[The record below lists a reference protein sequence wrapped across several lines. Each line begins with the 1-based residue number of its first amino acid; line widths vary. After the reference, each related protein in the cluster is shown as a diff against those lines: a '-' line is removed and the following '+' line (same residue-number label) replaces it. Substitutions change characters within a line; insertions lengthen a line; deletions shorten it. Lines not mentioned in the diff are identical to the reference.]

1 MSTNRRKRIGI
12 YPGSFNPVHNGH
24 ISLTKYLLDSDIVDD
39 VWIVVSPLNPL
50 KTTSDELIADELRL
64 QMAKIAFE
72 GIRDTKVSDVEFRLS
87 RPSYTIDTL
96 NYLQK
101 QYPDYQFFLLI
112 GEDNMAFFDK
122 KGKNYSVKKGLKV
135 TLLLANG
142 HFKMTL
148 NSKSSIAGI
157 VKVNKKSFNDIAK
170 QNFTVTKKNGIYIM
184 KEE

>member
-1 MSTNRRKRIGI
+1 MLKKYFWLVFILLSINTITFSETKNESQIVKENT
-12 YPGSFNPVHNGH
+12 FNTELPKNEGE
-24 ISLTKYLLDSDIVDD
+24 TKKNI
-39 VWIVVSPLNPL
+39 PF
-50 KTTSDELIADELRL
+50 
-64 QMAKIAFE
+64 MA
-72 GIRDTKVSDVEFRLS
+72 L
-87 RPSYTIDTL
+87 
-96 NYLQK
+96 
-101 QYPDYQFFLLI
+101 
-112 GEDNMAFFDK
+112 FDK

-148 NSKSSIAGI
+148 NSKSSIAGT

>member
-1 MSTNRRKRIGI
+1 MLK
-12 YPGSFNPVHNGH
+12 
-24 ISLTKYLLDSDIVDD
+24 KY
-39 VWIVVSPLNPL
+39 
-50 KTTSDELIADELRL
+50 
-64 QMAKIAFE
+64 
-72 GIRDTKVSDVEFRLS
+72 
-87 RPSYTIDTL
+87 
-96 NYLQK
+96 
-101 QYPDYQFFLLI
+101 FLLVFI
-112 GEDNMAFFDK
+112 LLSINTITFSETKNESQIVKENTFNTELPKNEGETKKNIPFIALFDK

-148 NSKSSIAGI
+148 NSKSSIAGT